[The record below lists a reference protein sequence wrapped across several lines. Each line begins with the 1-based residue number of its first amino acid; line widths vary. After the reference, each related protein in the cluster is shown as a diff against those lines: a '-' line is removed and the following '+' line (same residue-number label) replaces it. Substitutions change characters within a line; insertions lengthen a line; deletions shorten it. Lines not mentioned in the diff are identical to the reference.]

1 MTVIMIL
8 CIWHKQHKSS
18 KKRNVQPSLFGTFSE
33 ESLQN
38 AVATTVIIR
47 SCQKVRPNIKHQ
59 TQLVT
64 TANTKASYYISQLLI
79 FNSVKHTRALHS
91 TSTVCHSSEHCSGYV
106 ALKLHAVTCIVRT
119 PGIFHAF
126 TECDTISSFSGRG
139 KSLEILA
146 SFPDITE
153 TLEHLLLMEVTCISD
168 SVMSVLER
176 FV

>member
-1 MTVIMIL
+1 ML
-8 CIWHKQHKSS
+8 SH
-18 KKRNVQPSLFGTFSE
+18 
-33 ESLQN
+33 
-38 AVATTVIIR
+38 
-47 SCQKVRPNIKHQ
+47 VR
-59 TQLVT
+59 
-64 TANTKASYYISQLLI
+64 
-79 FNSVKHTRALHS
+79 
-91 TSTVCHSSEHCSGYV
+91 
-106 ALKLHAVTCIVRT
+106 IVRT

-153 TLEHLLLMEVTCISD
+153 TLEHLLLMEATCISD

>member
-1 MTVIMIL
+1 M
-8 CIWHKQHKSS
+8 
-18 KKRNVQPSLFGTFSE
+18 
-33 ESLQN
+33 
-38 AVATTVIIR
+38 
-47 SCQKVRPNIKHQ
+47 
-59 TQLVT
+59 
-64 TANTKASYYISQLLI
+64 

-106 ALKLHAVTCIVRT
+106 ALKLHAVTRIVRT